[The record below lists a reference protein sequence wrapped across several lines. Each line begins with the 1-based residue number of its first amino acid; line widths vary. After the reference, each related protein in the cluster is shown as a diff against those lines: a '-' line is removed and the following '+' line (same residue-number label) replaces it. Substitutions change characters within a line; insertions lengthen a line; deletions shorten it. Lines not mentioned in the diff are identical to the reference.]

1 MTTLFLN
8 GVGLNFTAP
17 FSTSTNYTQQPWG
30 GNWSGLYFTQQW
42 YGQNLTYVPGSVGP
56 ASGTLTQLI
65 VTSVT
70 TGQVIFGVSDANY
83 LVKDSDIGVSPDT
96 LALNMVFGSTTPVNI
111 VGGSGNESL
120 SWYAGPGIT
129 TIDGGLGTDTLTL
142 SQNFSNYQFKN
153 YNSATNTVTI
163 HSIAA
168 NVSATITSV
177 ENFTFKDKSVSF
189 SNLVSTLTPPTY
201 SLTAFN
207 TSVDEGATAVFS
219 LATTQVAAGTSLA
232 YSISG
237 VTATDLTSGLLS
249 GSVVVASD
257 GKATINMGIKADNLT
272 EGSETLTVTLSGAS
286 ASIIIKDT
294 SLGQTSTETRNLS
307 VIVEK
312 GVLAYDAVILK
323 GLVEKITLTN
333 GVISNHTVQYGT
345 AIFDYNQI
353 DSLIMTVTRDGDFT
367 TEFRKEITDLL
378 PAAANFSYQDTVK
391 LVGTAN
397 IDNVILYV
405 AGADGNFVS

>member
-17 FSTSTNYTQQPWG
+17 FSTSTTFTQQPWG
-30 GNWSGLYFTQQW
+30 GNWSGQYFTQQW
-42 YGQNLTYVPGSVGP
+42 YGQNLTYVAGSVGP

-70 TGQVIFGVSDANY
+70 TGQVIFGVSDTNY
-83 LVKDSDIGVSPDT
+83 LVKDSDVGVSPDT

-111 VGGSGNESL
+111 VGGNGNESL
-120 SWYAGPGIT
+120 SWLAGPGIT
-129 TIDGGLGTDTLTL
+129 TINGGPGTDTLTL
-142 SQNFSNYQFKN
+142 SQNSSNYQFKN
-153 YNSATNTVTI
+153 FNSATNTVTI
-163 HSIAA
+163 TSIAA
-168 NVSATITSV
+168 NMDATITGV

-189 SNLVSTLTPPTY
+189 SNLVSTFALPTY
-201 SLTAFN
+201 SLTAVN
-207 TSVDEGATAVFS
+207 TSVDEGTTAVFS

-237 VTATDLTSGLLS
+237 VTSTDLTSGLLS
-249 GSVVVASD
+249 GTVVVASD
-257 GKATINMGIKADNLT
+257 GKATINMGIKADNVT

-294 SLGQTSTETRNLS
+294 SLSQTSTETRNLS

-323 GLVEKITLTN
+323 GLVEKMTLTN
-333 GVISNHTVQYGT
+333 GVVSNHTVQYGT

-391 LVGTAN
+391 LVGIAN